1 MRPPVLDASQR
12 AVVEHTDGA
21 LLVLA
26 GPGTGKT
33 TTLVEAV
40 AARVEAGA
48 DPERLLVLTFSR
60 KAAVELRD
68 RMAARL
74 GGRRPPQATTF
85 HSYCYALV
93 RAHQDAD
100 LFAEPLRLLSGP
112 EQDLAVRELLAG
124 QIDLAKLGLGHVR
137 WPDELRACL
146 TTRGFADE
154 VRAVIAR
161 SRELGLG
168 PEALGAFARR
178 VGRPDWGAAA
188 GFLAEYLDVM
198 DLQGVLDYTELVHRA
213 VLLTESAPPGTLPGY
228 DAVFVDE
235 YQDTDPAQVR
245 LLRGLTAGTAAT
257 VVAFGD
263 PDQSIYAFRGADVNG
278 ILDFPATFGAAV
290 RVLDTS
296 RRSGA
301 ALLAATRLLT
311 QRMPLPRLPADR
323 VRAHRA
329 LAPVRDGGR
338 VEVHTY
344 PTPSTETDNIA
355 DLLRRAHLEDGVP
368 WHDMAVLTR
377 SAAPLP
383 ALRRALTSAGV
394 PVETDA
400 ADTPLRHE
408 PAVAPLLL
416 ALRAAATAAGEG
428 ASGAAPGAGED
439 PAGPLPAAGE
449 GPGAERA
456 AHGGAA
462 PAGGGVH
469 GDAGQGPGAERA
481 AHGGAAPAG
490 GGVHGDA
497 GGPAAG
503 EGPGAERAAHGGAA
517 PAGGGVHGD
526 AGVTSPAGG
535 GAGAGHGGVFDAPT
549 SQDEGPRPGLS
560 QALADAAPGAGQG
573 PEAPALGGAAPAHGG
588 VEGDVGVASP
598 AGAGTVVAGDGGGEG
613 EAGVGAPADGE
624 AGLGQGLGT
633 VPAGDGR
640 VPDASS
646 AADAGRGPGVPA
658 GGKGVSQGLAGAVP
672 GVGQGPEAS
681 ALGGAAPAGGEAG
694 AGDRPGTAAPEDRGG
709 EGDADVAAPADGEMR
724 PGQRPGTVPDGDGG
738 VADAPSAADAGRR
751 PGVPAGDAPQ
761 AGHGPEAPAAGVP
774 GTGTDPAAPGTGT
787 DPAVPAADPD
797 PSAPRT
803 AADSTPWLDTE
814 TAVALLASPLGG
826 MDPADLRRLGRALR
840 DEERA
845 GGNRVP
851 APSDVLLAR
860 AVAEPERLVAHD
872 QTYARGARRLG
883 ELLRAARNKL
893 AAGGTAEE
901 ALWLLWNGTPWPG
914 RLERASLRGGPAGR
928 NADRDLDAVCALFE
942 TAARAED
949 RVGGRGA
956 LNFLEEL
963 DAQDI
968 AADTL
973 TRRHTRPDAVRLMTA
988 HRSKG
993 LEWGLVVV
1001 AGVQEGLWPDL
1012 RRRGSLLEAD
1022 RIGRDGLAEPL
1033 TPGALLAEE
1042 RRLFYVAAT
1051 RARDRLVVTA
1061 VKAPAE
1067 DGDQPSRFLTELGVE
1082 PKEVTG
1088 RPRRPLAVAA
1098 LVAELRATTVDPAA
1112 SPELRAAAAE
1122 RLATLAALT
1131 DEDGNPLVPAAHPD
1145 RWWGLAEPTRS
1156 EVPLRDRDRP
1166 VALSGSALD
1175 QLAHTCALQWFLGRE
1190 VKADAPATAAQ
1201 GFGNVVHVL
1210 ADEVASGRTPA
1221 DLDVLMA
1228 RLDSVWDALAF
1239 DAPWKSAQEKQNARI
1254 ALERFLRWH
1263 VMDRGAGRTPAA
1275 TEHEFDVTL
1284 GAGPY
1289 QVRIRGSMDRVEADE
1304 QGRAYVVDFKTGK
1317 SAPTRDEVAHHPQ
1330 LAVYQLA
1337 VREGA
1342 VDEVFGGR
1350 TPEPGGAELVHLR
1363 QAAPKKEGGDALPK
1377 VQAQEPPDGEWI
1389 GDLLA
1394 TAAGR
1399 VLDERFTPTAGQHC
1413 TTCSFRASCSARPE
1427 GRQVVE

>member
-1 MRPPVLDASQR
+1 MSTSSTTRRTRRGPGAYRLVRTAPVPVDPPVLDAAQR
-12 AVVEHTDGA
+12 EVVDHAGGP

-40 AARVEAGA
+40 AARIEKGA
-48 DPERLLVLTFSR
+48 DPERILVLTFSR

-74 GGRRPPQATTF
+74 GGVRPPQATTF
-85 HSYCYALV
+85 HSYCYALI
-93 RAHQDAD
+93 RAHQDAE

-124 QIDLAKLGLGHVR
+124 QIDLERSGLGRVR

-154 VRAVIAR
+154 VRAVLAR

-168 PEALGAFARR
+168 PRALADFAQR
-178 VGRPDWGAAA
+178 VGRPDWKAAA
-188 GFLAEYLDVM
+188 GFLAEYLDVL

-213 VLLTESAPPGTLPGY
+213 VLLSESVTLPAY

-245 LLRGLTAGTAAT
+245 LLRALAGGGRT

-278 ILDFPATFGAAV
+278 ILDFPDAFPHGDGRPADV
-290 RVLDTS
+290 RVLTAS

-301 ALLAATRLLT
+301 GLLQATRLLT
-311 QRMPLPRLPADR
+311 QRMPLPRLPADK
-323 VRAHRA
+323 VRAHRE
-329 LAPVRDGGR
+329 LAPLRGGGS
-338 VEVHTY
+338 VETYTY
-344 PTPSTETDNIA
+344 PTASTELDNIA

-368 WHDMAVLTR
+368 WHAMAVLVR
-377 SAAPLP
+377 SGTPIP
-383 ALRRALTSAGV
+383 VLRRALTSAGV
-394 PVETDA
+394 PLETDA

-416 ALRAAATAAGEG
+416 ALRAAATEAAVGPGG
-428 ASGAAPGAGED
+428 AED
-439 PAGPLPAAGE
+439 TAGPGTSADV
-449 GPGAERA
+449 PGD
-456 AHGGAA
+456 
-462 PAGGGVH
+462 
-469 GDAGQGPGAERA
+469 DADP
-481 AHGGAAPAG
+481 
-490 GGVHGDA
+490 
-497 GGPAAG
+497 
-503 EGPGAERAAHGGAA
+503 
-517 PAGGGVHGD
+517 
-526 AGVTSPAGG
+526 
-535 GAGAGHGGVFDAPT
+535 PT
-549 SQDEGPRPGLS
+549 
-560 QALADAAPGAGQG
+560 AL
-573 PEAPALGGAAPAHGG
+573 
-588 VEGDVGVASP
+588 V
-598 AGAGTVVAGDGGGEG
+598 
-613 EAGVGAPADGE
+613 PADGTGVPTDD
-624 AGLGQGLGT
+624 AGDADPRT
-633 VPAGDGR
+633 TDVPAGDTDDTR
-640 VPDASS
+640 VPGDDTDGS
-646 AADAGRGPGVPA
+646 PG
-658 GGKGVSQGLAGAVP
+658 
-672 GVGQGPEAS
+672 
-681 ALGGAAPAGGEAG
+681 
-694 AGDRPGTAAPEDRGG
+694 
-709 EGDADVAAPADGEMR
+709 
-724 PGQRPGTVPDGDGG
+724 
-738 VADAPSAADAGRR
+738 
-751 PGVPAGDAPQ
+751 
-761 AGHGPEAPAAGVP
+761 
-774 GTGTDPAAPGTGT
+774 
-787 DPAVPAADPD
+787 
-797 PSAPRT
+797 
-803 AADSTPWLDTE
+803 WLDTE
-814 TAVALLASPLGG
+814 TALALLASPLAG

-845 GGNRVP
+845 GGNKVP
-851 APSDVLLAR
+851 PASDVLLTR
-860 AVAEPERLVAHD
+860 ALAEPERLVAHD
-872 QTYARGARRLG
+872 QSFARGARRLG
-883 ELLRAARNKL
+883 ELLRRTRARL

-901 ALWLLWNGTPWPG
+901 ALWLLWDGTPWPG
-914 RLERASLRGGPAGR
+914 RLERAALRGGAAGR

-942 TAARAED
+942 SAARAED
-949 RVGGRGA
+949 RVGGRGV

-973 TRRHTRPDAVRLMTA
+973 SKRQAAPDAVRLMTA

-993 LEWGLVVV
+993 LEWSLVVV
-1001 AGVQEGLWPDL
+1001 CGVQEGLWPDL

-1061 VKAPAE
+1061 VKAPAD
-1067 DGDQPSRFLTELGVE
+1067 DGDQPSRFLTELGAE
-1082 PKEVTG
+1082 PRDVTG

-1098 LVAELRATTVDPAA
+1098 LVAELRATTVDPEA
-1112 SPELRAAAAE
+1112 SDALREAAAR
-1122 RLATLAALT
+1122 RLARLAALT
-1131 DEDGNPLVPAAHPD
+1131 DDEGQPLVPAAHPD
-1145 RWWGLAEPTRS
+1145 RWWGLYEPTHS
-1156 EVPLRDRDRP
+1156 KVPLRDRDRP

-1175 QLAHTCALQWFLGRE
+1175 QLANTCALQWFLGRE
-1190 VKADAPATAAQ
+1190 VKADTPATAAQ

-1239 DAPWKSAQEKQNARI
+1239 DAPWKSSQEKEHARV

-1263 VMDRGAGRTPAA
+1263 VMDRGGRTPAA
-1275 TEHEFDVTL
+1275 TEHDFDVTL
-1284 GAGPY
+1284 EAGAY
-1289 QVRIRGSMDRVEADE
+1289 EVRIRGSMDRVEADE
-1304 QGRAYVVDFKTGK
+1304 HGRAYVVDFKTGK

-1342 VDEVFGGR
+1342 LDEAFGGHR
-1350 TPEPGGAELVHLR
+1350 PEPGGAELVQLR
-1363 QAAPKKEGGDALPK
+1363 QPAPRKEGGEALPK
-1377 VQAQEPPDGEWI
+1377 VQAQEPLAGEWV

-1399 VLDERFTPTAGQHC
+1399 VLDERFTPSTGQHC
-1413 TTCSFRASCSARPE
+1413 AQCTFRASCSAQPE
-1427 GRQVVE
+1427 GRHIVE